1 MACCSVL
8 VDGAPT
14 ATEDHGH
21 LGEVAGAAG
30 AAEGG
35 EDVVEDNLVTVI
47 VTLPPIADHSDT
59 VAGNKTA
66 HDTIFNESTK

>member
-30 AAEGG
+30 TAEGG
-35 EDVVEDNLVTVI
+35 EVVVEDNLV
-47 VTLPPIADHSDT
+47 LPPIHHSDT

-66 HDTIFNESTK
+66 HDTILN